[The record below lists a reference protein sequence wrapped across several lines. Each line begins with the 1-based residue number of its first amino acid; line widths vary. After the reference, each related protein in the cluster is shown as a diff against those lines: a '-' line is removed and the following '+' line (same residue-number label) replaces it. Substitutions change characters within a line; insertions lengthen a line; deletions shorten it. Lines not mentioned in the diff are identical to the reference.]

1 MTTTAPAVNGRVVAL
16 AHYASRAL
24 LEDVLARHGVTFN
37 QSVTLRVVAVAGD
50 SIDRDDLVADVIGSL
65 KTDESVVHGVIEE
78 LTAAKL
84 LVTDPSKTSRIR
96 LTNAGR
102 ELYETTTAESG
113 KIAARLYADIP
124 AEDLAIAG
132 RVLGLV
138 TERANAELTGA

>member
-37 QSVTLRVVAVAGD
+37 QSVTLRVVAVAGE

-78 LTAAKL
+78 LTAMKL
-84 LVTDPSKTSRIR
+84 LVADPSKPSRIR
-96 LTNAGR
+96 LTDAGR
-102 ELYETTTAESG
+102 ELYGTTTAESG

-132 RVLGLV
+132 RVLSLV